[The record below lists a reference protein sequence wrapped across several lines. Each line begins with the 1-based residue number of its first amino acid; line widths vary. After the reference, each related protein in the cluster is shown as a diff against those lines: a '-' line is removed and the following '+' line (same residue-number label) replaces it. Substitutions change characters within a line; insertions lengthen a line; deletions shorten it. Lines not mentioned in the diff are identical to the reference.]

1 MNPIARLF
9 ASILALLALV
19 VEAQAEAAKL
29 GIIAPFSGPYANWG
43 KEYQRGMEL
52 YLDEHNGKNGNPTV
66 TLITRDT
73 GGVNPS
79 RARQLAQELIVRDQV
94 VALGGEMFSPNLL
107 ALADVITEAKVPF
120 VIFNGATSFLTD
132 RSPYFV
138 RPAYTA
144 WSFIYP
150 FGQWA
155 VRNGCKKGAILVADF
170 AAGED
175 AIEAF
180 SKGVDSAGGQIA
192 GVIKVPLSTTD
203 FSVYLQRLR
212 DLAPNCAYMLFPV
225 GPMSIGL
232 VKTFYNRELD
242 KAGIQLLGGTETGE
256 QELPAIGEAAV
267 GALTALVYGPFLDN
281 PKNNAF
287 RAAYQKKF
295 GKDELPSFSTVAAY
309 DGMEL
314 MFKMLKATGGKRD
327 ADKMIAAVGGYAWE
341 SPRGP
346 VSIDP
351 KTREMVQNLYVRR
364 VEKNSNGVLFNKE
377 IHTIP
382 NVKEPWHELNLGRK

>member
-1 MNPIARLF
+1 
-9 ASILALLALV
+9 
-19 VEAQAEAAKL
+19 
-29 GIIAPFSGPYANWG
+29 
-43 KEYQRGMEL
+43 
-52 YLDEHNGKNGNPTV
+52 
-66 TLITRDT
+66 
-73 GGVNPS
+73 
-79 RARQLAQELIVRDQV
+79 
-94 VALGGEMFSPNLL
+94 
-107 ALADVITEAKVPF
+107 
-120 VIFNGATSFLTD
+120 
-132 RSPYFV
+132 V

-212 DLAPNCAYMLFPV
+212 DLGPNCAYMLFPV

-232 VKTFYNRELD
+232 VKAFYNRELD

-351 KTREMVQNLYVRR
+351 KTREMIQNLYVRR